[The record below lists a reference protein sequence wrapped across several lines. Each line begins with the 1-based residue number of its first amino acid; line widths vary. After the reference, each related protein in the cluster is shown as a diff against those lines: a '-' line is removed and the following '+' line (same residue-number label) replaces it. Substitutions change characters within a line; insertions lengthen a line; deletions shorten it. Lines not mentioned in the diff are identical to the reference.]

1 MNFSRFLS
9 YFFLSILSF
18 ITVEQS
24 FAEGKTAKQQ
34 ELSIFLKD
42 LESFTKVFGSIKQL
56 YVDDVDNKELF
67 DNAIKG
73 MVGGLDPHSVYLKP
87 KAQKDLLESA
97 TGKFGGLGIVI
108 SKKDSGIEVI
118 SPIDDT
124 PAYRAGLQA
133 GDVIIKIGDKLVRDM
148 ELEDGVKLMRGE
160 PGTDIELTISRK
172 NTPAF
177 KVSITRAIITIVTV
191 RGYLLEKD
199 LGYLR
204 ISSFQ
209 SPTAKL
215 LKEKYHAL
223 EAQNKGKLSSLILDL
238 RNNPGG
244 VLSGAVAVSDMFL
257 PEAGKLV
264 VYTKGKIKNAN
275 TEFKT
280 THGDMTNGIPMV
292 VLINEGSASAS
303 EIVSGALQ
311 DHRRAI
317 IMGKTSFGKGS
328 VQTMLS
334 LKEGYGLK
342 ITTARYYTPK
352 GRTIQTTGIEPDI
365 ALRNISLENEKE
377 APIVSVR
384 EKDLEAHLV
393 LKEDEDKVKKEKK
406 ILSKM
411 SESEI
416 IQSQKDEQKK
426 ADKETIKRL
435 HKDYFVH
442 EATNLLKALNVLNK
456 K

>member
-1 MNFSRFLS
+1 
-9 YFFLSILSF
+9 
-18 ITVEQS
+18 
-24 FAEGKTAKQQ
+24 
-34 ELSIFLKD
+34 
-42 LESFTKVFGSIKQL
+42 
-56 YVDDVDNKELF
+56 
-67 DNAIKG
+67 
-73 MVGGLDPHSVYLKP
+73 
-87 KAQKDLLESA
+87 
-97 TGKFGGLGIVI
+97 
-108 SKKDSGIEVI
+108 
-118 SPIDDT
+118 
-124 PAYRAGLQA
+124 
-133 GDVIIKIGDKLVRDM
+133 
-148 ELEDGVKLMRGE
+148 
-160 PGTDIELTISRK
+160 
-172 NTPAF
+172 
-177 KVSITRAIITIVTV
+177 
-191 RGYLLEKD
+191 
-199 LGYLR
+199 
-204 ISSFQ
+204 
-209 SPTAKL
+209 
-215 LKEKYHAL
+215 
-223 EAQNKGKLSSLILDL
+223 
-238 RNNPGG
+238 
-244 VLSGAVAVSDMFL
+244 
-257 PEAGKLV
+257 LV

-406 ILSKM
+406 TPKKKKILSEM